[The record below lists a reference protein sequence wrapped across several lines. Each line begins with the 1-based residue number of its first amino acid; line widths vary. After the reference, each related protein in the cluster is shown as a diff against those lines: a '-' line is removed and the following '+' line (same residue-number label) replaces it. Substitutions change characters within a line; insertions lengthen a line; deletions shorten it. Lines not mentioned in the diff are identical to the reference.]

1 MTSAVKPEIAHV
13 IETLSVE
20 DAYDVLKSVV
30 RRSMVKREDPGWP
43 PQ

>member
-1 MTSAVKPEIAHV
+1 MTGVVKPEIARV
-13 IETLSVE
+13 IETLCIE